1 MGKAPFYFGEKIMEN
16 DPIIDVYADHIF
28 GDLEQPQ
35 NAAVWLRKMR
45 LGLYHGNRK
54 TPLNPRPGDDVHLSV
69 TTAAQKPLDHVI
81 LWYST
86 DDWKTHKTTNFTK
99 SELTW
104 DTALWSYLQKW
115 HITIPCQEEGLMLRY
130 KIGAKIE
137 GSSSL
142 VFADNQSD
150 SLEKA
155 TNFSI
160 WFNNDILPE
169 WAKTAIVYQIFVDRF
184 NPGEGKKWLQ
194 TSDLTKPFGGTLKGI
209 TEKLPWI
216 KSMGFNAI
224 WLTPIFA
231 SPSHH
236 GYDTVDYFSINPRV
250 GNLRDFQT
258 LLEKAHQQ
266 NIKVILDFVENH
278 CSNQHPFFMDAL
290 NNPDS
295 VYHDWFEWKK
305 WPAYESFYNVKRM
318 PKLDLKFGQPAR
330 KYLLEAAQYWLRMG
344 VDGFRLDYANGPE
357 QDFWVDFRR
366 TCHQIREDVW
376 TFGEIVAPADVQASY
391 AGSMNGT
398 LDFLL
403 SRALRLTFA
412 LREWDLSKFAGFMQA
427 HFSFFPEDFCL
438 PAFIDNH
445 DMNRFIFSAK
455 ENKSALKLALLTLYL
470 LPNPP
475 IVYYGTES
483 LLSQNKSIH
492 QKDARGFDETRCA
505 MNWDFSE
512 EEDITGYL
520 SKLAEI
526 RLKYMILLK
535 TPWQVHQIDDQRG
548 TLVLRKKDMASVF
561 LVLNRS
567 TNSVNLELT
576 ETENCGYRDLL
587 SNQGYPKENNTV
599 LRVEV
604 PAESGKLL
612 VSFEKD

>member
-1 MGKAPFYFGEKIMEN
+1 MDNG
-16 DPIIDVYADHIF
+16 PIIDVYSDHIF

-35 NAAVWLRKMR
+35 NAAIWLRKKG
-45 LGLYHGNRK
+45 LGVYHGNRK
-54 TPLNPRPGDDVHLSV
+54 MPLNPRPEDTVRLSV
-69 TTAAQKPLDHVI
+69 TTGSQKPLDRVL

-86 DDWKTHKTTNFTK
+86 DDWQTHRLENFTK
-99 SELTW
+99 SELAW

-115 HITIPCQEEGLMLRY
+115 QISIPRQEESLMMHY
-130 KIGAKIE
+130 KIGAEIQ

-150 SLEKA
+150 SMEKA

-160 WFNNDILPE
+160 WYSNDILPE

-184 NPGEGKKWLQ
+184 NPGKEKNWLQ
-194 TSDLTKPFGGTLKGI
+194 TSDLKKPFGGTLKGI
-209 TEKLPWI
+209 TEKLTWI
-216 KSMGFNAI
+216 KSMGFNAV

-250 GNLRDFQT
+250 GNLRDFLT

-266 NIKVILDFVENH
+266 NLRIILDFVANH

-290 NNPDS
+290 NSADS

-305 WPAYESFYNVKRM
+305 WPDYEKFYNVKRM
-318 PKLDLKFGQPAR
+318 PKLNLKFGQPAR
-330 KYLLEAAQYWLRMG
+330 KHLLEAAQYWLRMG

-376 TFGEIVAPADVQASY
+376 TFGEVVAPADVQASY

-412 LREWDLSKFAGFMQA
+412 LREWNLSKFAGFMQA
-427 HFSFFPEDFCL
+427 HFSYFPQDFSL

-455 ENKSALKLALLTLYL
+455 ENKKALKLALLTLYL

-475 IVYYGTES
+475 IIYYGTES
-483 LLSQNKSIH
+483 LLSQKKSIH
-492 QKDARGFDETRCA
+492 AKDARGFDETRCA

-526 RLKYMILLK
+526 RVKYATLLK

-548 TLVLRKKDMASVF
+548 ILVLRKKDRASVF

-567 TNSVNLELT
+567 TNTVNLELT
-576 ETENCGYRDLL
+576 ESENCGYRDLL

-599 LRVEV
+599 LLVEV

-612 VSFEKD
+612 VSFDAD